1 MRKIC
6 GLLLSVTVTMT
17 VFTALAPS
25 AGASAASDASQF
37 VALTNQVRAQKGLP
51 ALTVHTGLI
60 SVAQGW
66 SNHMAAAGT
75 ISHNPNLAAQA
86 PSNWAKLG
94 ENVGMGGSVSSVQQ
108 AFINSPHH
116 YTNIVNP
123 DFREVG
129 VAVTWSG
136 STLFVTLDFM
146 QTFQDASGAPAPA
159 PAPKPVAAPKPAPKP
174 APVAAKPATAPVAK
188 TAAPTSPAPAVA
200 AATAAAPAATP
211 AAPVPSRQ
219 LAFVMS
225 QLHALDEQ
233 AA

>member
-25 AGASAASDASQF
+25 AGASAASDASRF
-37 VALTNQVRAQKGLP
+37 VSLTNQVRASKGLP
-51 ALTVHTGLI
+51 ALTVHSGLV

-66 SNHMAAAGT
+66 SDHMAAAGI

-94 ENVGMGGSVSSVQQ
+94 ENVGMGGSVDAVQQ
-108 AFINSPHH
+108 AFINSSHH
-116 YTNIVNP
+116 YANIVNP

-146 QTFQDASGAPAPA
+146 QTFQDAGAAPAPAVAPAPKPVAVAAPKPAPVASRPAAVPVAKTAAPASAAPAVAAVAAAAPAPA
-159 PAPKPVAAPKPAPKP
+159 PAPA
-174 APVAAKPATAPVAK
+174 
-188 TAAPTSPAPAVA
+188 
-200 AATAAAPAATP
+200 
-211 AAPVPSRQ
+211 PSRQ

-225 QLHALDEQ
+225 QLHALDQQ
-233 AA
+233 AG